1 MSALLPLL
9 LVLVLLLLFAVIIM
23 DLVLDS
29 VLLKTVALA
38 FHLRVHTPEKHFWA
52 LVLSTNMIH
61 NSLMFLQISNNFLE
75 THEILPVY
83 VNNYGRLLL
92 EEDHFRGPEKET
104 TNITETTPL
113 HSSGL
118 QGLNL
123 FMVWVNS
130 KTGHNM
136 TCLVMSPVTYMT
148 LV

>member
-1 MSALLPLL
+1 
-9 LVLVLLLLFAVIIM
+9 
-23 DLVLDS
+23 
-29 VLLKTVALA
+29 
-38 FHLRVHTPEKHFWA
+38 
-52 LVLSTNMIH
+52 
-61 NSLMFLQISNNFLE
+61 MFLQISNNFLE